1 MVDFTAGL
9 LGGIAG
15 GAAATGMLADNEIK
29 RQNDIILNNNKLD
42 YETRKAAMEDEIKMR
57 AEDRARARLAKYA
70 QGDVEVTTPGAATV
84 VDDEGNSNAV
94 NDIHTK
100 RSKTLEEIR
109 NAMLAG
115 GDTGA
120 ANMLDA
126 MVDRTADRE
135 SREKVAKML
144 ADNRKSIAEGHDETK
159 LLVQFD
165 KDGTPKAS
173 GPGAAQFNRG
183 AMAIQHK
190 IDRQESAVN
199 KMREQLFKLDDNQT
213 ISESDREN
221 RKKAIKTEMDAARQ
235 TLQSFYKEQDDF
247 IAGIAL
253 PKAGMINSPTPGAPG
268 SPAKGTKDMP
278 LPMPTT
284 DPKNP
289 ASYTTGMWYNTP
301 RGLAKWNGTG
311 FEN

>member
-1 MVDFTAGL
+1 MADWAAGL
-9 LGGIAG
+9 AGGLAG
-15 GAAATGMLADNEIK
+15 GASAVGMLADNEIK

-42 YETRKAAMEDEIKMR
+42 FETRKAAMEDEIKMR
-57 AEDRARARLAKYA
+57 AEERARSRLAKYA
-70 QGDVEVTTPGAATV
+70 QGEVDVTTPGAATA

-120 ANMLDA
+120 ANTLDA

-135 SREKVAKML
+135 SREKVAKLL

-159 LLVQFD
+159 LAIQFD
-165 KDGTPKAS
+165 KDGTPKAT

-221 RKKAIKTEMDAARQ
+221 RKKAIKAEMDAARQ
-235 TLQSFYKEQDDF
+235 TLQTFYKEQDDF

-253 PKAGMINSPTPGAPG
+253 PKVGMINTPTPGMP
-268 SPAKGTKDMP
+268 SNDKRGTKVMP
-278 LPMPTT
+278 LPMP
-284 DPKNP
+284 
-289 ASYTTGMWYNTP
+289 ASKEQAEAGVWYNTP
-301 RGLAKWNGTG
+301 RGLAMWNGTE
-311 FEN
+311 FEQ